1 MFIYSRV
8 TAILNV
14 NLQMFNGKELKIFYL
29 IIILSP
35 YFAANKVSVKIFIVL
50 VLRVNLG
57 VILPF
62 SLFYSYL
69 QVILKLVTEE
79 IFENINSIFFHFT
92 P

>member
-35 YFAANKVSVKIFIVL
+35 YFAANKVFVKIFIVL

-62 SLFYSYL
+62 SLFYSY
-69 QVILKLVTEE
+69 
-79 IFENINSIFFHFT
+79 
-92 P
+92 